1 MTVTRSPTLPVALST
16 LPEESIEELYE
27 QAPCGY
33 ISMLPDGTFVRMN
46 KTFLTWSGY
55 CAEELVGVRRFQD
68 LLPPGGKI
76 YYETH
81 YAPLLQMQGFVNE
94 MAFDFICKNGGRLP
108 ILINAVEK
116 RDAAGQPFLT
126 RVTIFDASDRRK
138 YERELLAARRKAEQ
152 AMNSKVELLAMLS
165 HDIRGPLSAIS
176 GVAHLLERS
185 GLSQEQQKWTRMLR
199 ASSDN
204 MLALVTN
211 LLDLG
216 KIEAG
221 AVKVDPQRFNIHD
234 LRRDVMLAVTAPA
247 EAKQLALHTV
257 IGDGIP
263 DELIGD
269 VQKLKQI
276 LSNLLGNAVK
286 FTAQGSV
293 TLRISLVEKKSDS
306 VSLSV
311 EVTDTGIGIAPDRL
325 NAIFEEYVQADG
337 AIGAR
342 YGGSGLGL
350 AICRKLLDLLGSKM
364 TVKSVVGEGATF
376 AFIVQL
382 GIARV

>member
-1 MTVTRSPTLPVALST
+1 MTVVRSRTLPVAIAT
-16 LPEESIEELYE
+16 LPDESIEELYE

-46 KTFLTWSGY
+46 QTFLTWSGY
-55 CAEELVGVRRFQD
+55 CAEELVGIKRFQD

-81 YAPLLQMQGFVNE
+81 YAPLLQMQDFVNE
-94 MAFDFICKNGGRLP
+94 MAFDFICKDGGRLP
-108 ILINAVEK
+108 ILINAVVK
-116 RDAAGQPFLT
+116 RDAAGQPFLM
-126 RVTIFDASDRRK
+126 RATIFDASDRRK

-152 AMNSKVELLAMLS
+152 AMKSKVELLAMLS

-176 GVAHLLERS
+176 GVAYLLERS
-185 GLSQEQQKWTRMLR
+185 GLSEEQRKWTRMLR

-204 MLALVTN
+204 TLALVNN
-211 LLDLG
+211 LLELG

-221 AVKVDPQRFNIHD
+221 AVKVDSQRFNVHD

-257 IGDGIP
+257 IDDGIP
-263 DELIGD
+263 NELIGD
-269 VQKLKQI
+269 APKLKQI

-286 FTAQGSV
+286 FTSQGSV
-293 TLRISLVEKKSDS
+293 TLQMSLIDKKSES
-306 VSLSV
+306 VGV
-311 EVTDTGIGIAPDRL
+311 NFEVIDTGIGIATDRL
-325 NAIFEEYVQADG
+325 SVIFEEYVQADSD
-337 AIGAR
+337 IGAR

-350 AICRKLLDLLGSKM
+350 AICRKLLGLLGSKM
-364 TVKSVVGEGATF
+364 AVQSALGEGSTF
-376 AFIVQL
+376 SFVVQL
-382 GIARV
+382 AIAR